1 MFVKCPRCHSLIAT
15 DAVTGEPPEYC
26 PYCDGPLAEAT
37 DPDLADTELA
47 HDDSSDTATA
57 VEISENEP
65 SLAEA
70 DASETTQSDEISDA
84 AFDETATEVSDTM
97 AAASIVPD
105 EAAATTTAPSGGTNA
120 SEKAEE
126 DASETAQPSSPPSGN
141 VDIDA
146 TQTDR
151 GESAT
156 TSAASEKSA
165 TPKRRKRAAPSFVR
179 RPSHMPRRPTP
190 RWLWALAAVLALLAG
205 LQILFADR
213 AQLAADARWRPT
225 LASACEV
232 LHCTIPPWREPAAFT
247 MLGRDVRQHPYMP
260 GALRVD
266 ATFRNN
272 ARWPQPWPDLVLT
285 LSDINGRALG
295 MRTFSPKEYL
305 DTKVTQKEIAA
316 GQSAAIRMDVMEPAA
331 GVVSFSFDFD

>member
-26 PYCDGPLAEAT
+26 PYCDGPLAGAT
-37 DPDLADTELA
+37 DPASADAEQA
-47 HDDSSDTATA
+47 HDDSSDAAAT
-57 VEISENEP
+57 VEMPESEP
-65 SLAEA
+65 SLAET
-70 DASETTQSDEISDA
+70 DAPETTQSDEASDA
-84 AFDETATEVSDTM
+84 EADDTAP
-97 AAASIVPD
+97 ASIVPD
-105 EAAATTTAPSGGTNA
+105 EIAATLTVPSDDTNA
-120 SEKAEE
+120 SQKAEE
-126 DASETAQPSSPPSGN
+126 DAAESAQASSQASDHA
-141 VDIDA
+141 DIDA
-146 TQTDR
+146 TEVDR

-156 TSAASEKSA
+156 ASAVAEKPA
-165 TPKRRKRAAPSFVR
+165 APKKRKRAAPSFVR
-179 RPSHMPRRPTP
+179 RPAHVPRRPTP
-190 RWLWALAAVLALLAG
+190 RGLWALAGALALLAG

-305 DTKVTQKEIAA
+305 DSKVTQKEIAS

-331 GVVSFSFDFD
+331 GVVSFSFDFH